1 MPASDCSHGRQYV
14 QCVLSIG
21 GEPAQRGIH
30 VITTSRA
37 QLGSIVSLVA
47 DASLTALSDRV
58 HRGSLTNARAAIEE
72 RMAVE
77 AGSQALIREFEARGT
92 VHRFAATS

>member
-1 MPASDCSHGRQYV
+1 M
-14 QCVLSIG
+14 I
-21 GEPAQRGIH
+21 
-30 VITTSRA
+30 TSRA

-72 RMAVE
+72 RLAAE
-77 AGSQALIREFEARGT
+77 AGSAALIREFESRGFETRGT
-92 VHRFAATS
+92 VHRLAVSG

>member
-1 MPASDCSHGRQYV
+1 MIS
-14 QCVLSIG
+14 
-21 GEPAQRGIH
+21 
-30 VITTSRA
+30 TSRA

-72 RMAVE
+72 RMVAD
-77 AGSQALIREFEARGT
+77 AGTQALLREFEARGSL
-92 VHRFAATS
+92 HRLAVSG

>member
-1 MPASDCSHGRQYV
+1 M
-14 QCVLSIG
+14 
-21 GEPAQRGIH
+21 
-30 VITTSRA
+30 ITTSRT

-58 HRGSLTNARAAIEE
+58 HRGSLANARLAIEE
-72 RMAVE
+72 RMTAE

-92 VHRFAATS
+92 VHRLAVSS